1 MWLYSDMLD
10 LNWEIQYMNSIQS
23 QTLHLLRYW
32 DQSLDALA
40 RTNRNSASD
49 RKRASQSNRRQ
60 RREHAGVAVGGEIG
74 NVVAHRRRGG
84 DP

>member
-1 MWLYSDMLD
+1 MWLYSYMLD
-10 LNWEIQYMNSIQS
+10 LNWEIQYMYIIQS

-40 RTNRNSASD
+40 TTNRNSANVLP
-49 RKRASQSNRRQ
+49 KSNRRQ